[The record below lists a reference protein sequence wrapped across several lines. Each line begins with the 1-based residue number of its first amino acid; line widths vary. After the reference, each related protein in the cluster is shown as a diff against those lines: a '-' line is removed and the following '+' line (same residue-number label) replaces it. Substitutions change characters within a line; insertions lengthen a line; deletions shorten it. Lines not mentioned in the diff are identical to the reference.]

1 MAVAVAEGLGL
12 RVEWGLHAFVGVFP
26 LNGVRVLVFFPL
38 VCVTRTVWNSNSH
51 VGVYMLSYGSDLKT
65 SGYGLMFASH
75 RDGED
80 GVSRDNDKLDC

>member
-1 MAVAVAEGLGL
+1 MGSACF
-12 RVEWGLHAFVGVFP
+12 RRSFSVEWSTGFGVVSR
-26 LNGVRVLVFFPL
+26 G
-38 VCVTRTVWNSNSH
+38 VTRTTWKSDSH
-51 VGVYMLSYGSDLKT
+51 IGIYMLSYGLDLKT